1 MELRTPKRQQETSAC
16 REGSR
21 LGWLLRAGSGAE
33 VGSPERIGAKGL
45 DAAKLTP
52 PPNPRWNWL
61 WGVSGATSLAAGLSW
76 L

>member
-1 MELRTPKRQQETSAC
+1 
-16 REGSR
+16 